1 VQEVEPLVAFVG
13 VDDQFVVDRDH
24 LRRAVTMLFWTCG
37 GCVVS
42 RTVIGFSQGGW
53 THLPPPDIVEAI
65 VDGQ

>member
-1 VQEVEPLVAFVG
+1 
-13 VDDQFVVDRDH
+13 
-24 LRRAVTMLFWTCG
+24 MLFWTCG